1 MIDVYASRASYWRHL
16 APIVDEL
23 RNRGHDLATW
33 TERRAQPWGNRWVDD
48 TWRKAHVTLVASWQD
63 ARRLEDRPLVYLEH
77 GAGQTYA
84 DGNGRG
90 WAGGDELD
98 HVQLF
103 LGPNDR
109 VGKIWRARYP
119 QAAVETVGDP
129 ALDQHFRRKCNIER
143 GISTPNVA
151 RARVSEPAAT
161 TSGVEPAV
169 VAVTAHWR
177 CTTCPETW
185 PAVGEYSREI
195 AQLRT
200 TYRVA
205 ATGHPKDEPGAR
217 GRAKRWRVPYEP
229 DPDVVLATLV
239 ASGGVLIADNTS
251 LMYEAAALDVPVLA
265 LNGRR
270 WRREVEHGLRFWSH
284 VPGVQVDDAAKFR
297 DALKAA
303 VEDPTEFRELRAR
316 AAAAAYAHLDDGAA
330 ARAADAIEGA
340 G

>member
-16 APIVDEL
+16 APVVEEL
-23 RNRGHDLATW
+23 RARGHDVATW

-48 TWRKAHVTLVASWQD
+48 AGRKADVTLVASWQD
-63 ARRLEDRPLVYLEH
+63 AQRFQTSRVVYLEH
-77 GAGQTYA
+77 GAGQTYR
-84 DGNGRG
+84 DGNRRG
-90 WAGGDELD
+90 WAGADELD
-98 HVQLF
+98 HVRLF
-103 LGPNDR
+103 LGPSEK
-109 VGKIWRARYP
+109 VGLIWRTRYP
-119 QAAVETVGDP
+119 QAVVETVGDP

-161 TSGVEPAV
+161 TSGVAPAV

-177 CTTCPETW
+177 CTSCPETW
-185 PAVGEYSREI
+185 PAVGEYSRAI
-195 AQLRT
+195 ARLPT

-239 ASGGVLIADNTS
+239 ASAGVLIADNTS

-284 VPGVQVDDAAKFR
+284 VPGPQVDDPEDFR
-297 DALKAA
+297 KQLEAV
-303 VEDPTEFRELRAR
+303 VEDCAEFRALRAR
-316 AAAAAYAHLDDGAA
+316 AAGAAYAHLDDGAA